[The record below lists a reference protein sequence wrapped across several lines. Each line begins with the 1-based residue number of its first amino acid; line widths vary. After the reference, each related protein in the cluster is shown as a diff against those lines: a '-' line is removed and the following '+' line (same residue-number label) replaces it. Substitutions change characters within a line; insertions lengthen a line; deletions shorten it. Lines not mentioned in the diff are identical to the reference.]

1 MIFQDYF
8 LKGIN
13 NLNGVP
19 LKEITFDGDS
29 SDYIVEEIKNY
40 FKWFRVYKDKILID
54 HRTVGPSDFLYELFH
69 IASKTIGTGTYGEL
83 CIEQYFK
90 KNVKS
95 AKIYRTSLVRGSSID
110 MVNGCDLF
118 TVNNDDSSKIKR
130 IQSKVVKFQGDSF
143 KNIIDVKD
151 YMGKNIDF
159 LVLVSLNYDFRLHI
173 VNPTRMVFLYLKEDT
188 IISESNGWY
197 TYNKNNILMEEKIDD
212 IFNSK
217 IFFEFF
223 MYCSKND
230 IEFSLEVSEET
241 NLNFIQDERKVCVNL
256 PSSSENF
263 DINKIHDVWVEIIQ
277 SISQKQEDIDFM
289 MNTLKNL
296 FKN

>member
-1 MIFQDYF
+1 
-8 LKGIN
+8 
-13 NLNGVP
+13 
-19 LKEITFDGDS
+19 
-29 SDYIVEEIKNY
+29 
-40 FKWFRVYKDKILID
+40 
-54 HRTVGPSDFLYELFH
+54 
-69 IASKTIGTGTYGEL
+69 
-83 CIEQYFK
+83 
-90 KNVKS
+90 
-95 AKIYRTSLVRGSSID
+95 
-110 MVNGCDLF
+110 
-118 TVNNDDSSKIKR
+118 
-130 IQSKVVKFQGDSF
+130 
-143 KNIIDVKD
+143 
-151 YMGKNIDF
+151 
-159 LVLVSLNYDFRLHI
+159 
-173 VNPTRMVFLYLKEDT
+173 MVFLYLKEDT

-277 SISQKQEDIDFM
+277 SISQKQEDIDLM